1 MQGSIDRWT
10 KGRTSMRL
18 RTALTRHL
26 PTTARFGAVGA
37 VLATRLAVGPL
48 MGETTGP
55 TAITPDTLATGTTA
69 MAQAAPATSQLT
81 PLPVT
86 AQQSHLPLTG
96 EQVHNAQQIVK
107 AAQKMGLPPRAAV
120 IAVATSMQESKLHNL
135 GNLGATNDHDSL
147 GLFQQRP
154 TSGWGTPQQ
163 ITNPQHS
170 ATSFLTG
177 LQQVDGWQQMPLTQ
191 AAQKVQ
197 VSAYPD
203 AYAQWETQAA
213 HIVHDTYTK

>member
-1 MQGSIDRWT
+1 
-10 KGRTSMRL
+10 MRL
-18 RTALTRHL
+18 STRLTRHL

-37 VLATRLAVGPL
+37 VLATRLAAGPL

-55 TAITPDTLATGTTA
+55 TAVTPETLATGSVA
-69 MAQAAPATSQLT
+69 VAQAAPSTAQLS

-86 AQQSHLPLTG
+86 AAQSHIQLSD

-107 AAQKMGLPPRAAV
+107 AAQKMHLPPRAAV

-154 TSGWGTPQQ
+154 SSGWGTPQQ
-163 ITNPQHS
+163 ITDPQHS
-170 ATSFLTG
+170 ATSFLKG
-177 LQQVDGWQQMPLTQ
+177 LQQVNGWQHMPLTD

-197 VSAYPD
+197 VSAYGD
-203 AYAQWETQAA
+203 RYAQWETQAA
-213 HIVHDTYTK
+213 QVVHDTYTK